1 MLRSVTTT
9 VIVWLF
15 AECIVFLAVVQTIG
29 LIGAIALGVLTSCLG
44 ATMLRRVGAG
54 AVMALRQ
61 AANGLEPSDGGLL
74 DGSLIALGGVLLL
87 LPGFLSDM
95 VGIALASPSFRQWL
109 ARRFSGRSRRRR
121 IEVIDLSPQEWRSV
135 NDLSSH

>member
-15 AECIVFLAVVQTIG
+15 VECMVFLAVVQAIG
-29 LIGAIALGVLTSCLG
+29 LVGAIGLGVLTSCLG

-54 AVMALRQ
+54 AIAALRQ
-61 AANGLEPSDGGLL
+61 AANGLEPSEGGLL
-74 DGSLIALGGVLLL
+74 DGALIALGGVLLL
-87 LPGFLSDM
+87 LPGFVSDIC
-95 VGIALASPSFRQWL
+95 GIALASPSFRQWL
-109 ARRFSGRSRRRR
+109 ARRFSGRHRRR

-135 NDLSSH
+135 KDLSSS